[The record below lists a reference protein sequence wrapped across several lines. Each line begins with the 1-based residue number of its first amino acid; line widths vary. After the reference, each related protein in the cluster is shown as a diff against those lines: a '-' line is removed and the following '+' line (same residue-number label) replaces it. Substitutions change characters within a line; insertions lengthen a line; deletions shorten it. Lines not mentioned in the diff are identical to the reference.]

1 MPPYAAVR
9 MDDLGE
15 LTPVPAF
22 SQDLDAV
29 LGGQATMTTGTFR
42 AVTFDA
48 GGTLLHW
55 STEERLRF
63 GECCRRAGIVV
74 SPSAARDGARACA
87 RCFRESPPSPAAVA
101 TDEWWLRYHAAGLR
115 AAGVSGDIDVL
126 SQRMQHA
133 GKSGED
139 KWVFDQDVPE
149 VLDILLTKGLTL
161 AVVSNA
167 DGTLAERFRTLG
179 IADRF
184 AYIADSAVVGVRKP
198 DPEIYWVT
206 CRRIGIPPSACL
218 HVGDRVDADA
228 GVALAAGATP
238 VIYDPLDV
246 LPDDHRRIRR
256 LLDVVSLV
264 SCSP

>member
-1 MPPYAAVR
+1 M
-9 MDDLGE
+9 
-15 LTPVPAF
+15 
-22 SQDLDAV
+22 
-29 LGGQATMTTGTFR
+29 ATGAFR
-42 AVTFDA
+42 AVTFDS
-48 GGTLLHW
+48 GRTLLHW
-55 STEERLRF
+55 WMEDRLRF
-63 GECCRRAGIVV
+63 GELCRRAGIVV
-74 SPSAARDGARACA
+74 SASAAQDGARACA
-87 RCFRESPPSPAAVA
+87 RVFTESPPAPAAAA
-101 TDEWWLRYHAAGLR
+101 TKEWWLRYHAAGLR
-115 AAGVSGDIDVL
+115 AAGVTDDVDVL
-126 SQRMQHA
+126 SARMEHLAASVDA
-133 GKSGED
+133 G
-139 KWVFDQDVPE
+139 WVLDRDVPE
-149 VLDILLTKGLTL
+149 VLDMLLAKGLTL

-206 CRRIGIPPSACL
+206 CRHIGIPPSACL

-246 LPDDHRRIRR
+246 LPDDHCRVRH

-264 SCSP
+264 